1 MKNSSQ
7 SGPQEPVKS
16 SSQPGLQEPVK
27 NSSQPGPQ
35 RSVKH
40 IAVIPARS
48 GSKGLRDKN
57 IKPLNGKP
65 LMAYSIEA
73 ALESGLFDCVHVSTD
88 SPDYAKTAQ
97 KYGADVPFLRSREL
111 SSDTATTWDAM
122 RFVLQE
128 YEKLGKEF
136 DTLAV
141 LQPTSPLRTCQDIR
155 SAYRIL
161 EEKQAD
167 SVVGVCEVEHSPL
180 WSNTLPEDGCL
191 KGFIREDANGPR
203 QKLSSYYRI
212 NGAVYIV
219 SVPLLLKK
227 GTLYGERG
235 YACIM
240 SKEHSIDIDD
250 ELDFAMAEFLLGH
263 ILHL

>member
-1 MKNSSQ
+1 MRNSSDSGPQEPLISGSQ
-7 SGPQEPVKS
+7 SGPQEP
-16 SSQPGLQEPVK
+16 L
-27 NSSQPGPQ
+27 
-35 RSVKH
+35 KH

-48 GSKGLRDKN
+48 GSKGLKDKN

-88 SPDYAKTAQ
+88 NPEYAGTARR
-97 KYGADVPFLRSREL
+97 YGAEVPFLRSPEL

-122 RFVLQE
+122 RYVLEE
-128 YEKLGKEF
+128 YRKLGKEF

-141 LQPTSPLRTCQDIR
+141 LQPTSPLRTSQDIR
-155 SAYRIL
+155 AAYRIL

-191 KGFIREDANGPR
+191 KGFIREEANGPR

-219 SVPLLLKK
+219 SVSLLLKK

-235 YACIM
+235 YASVM

-250 ELDFAMAEFLLGH
+250 ELDFAMAEFLMEN
-263 ILHL
+263 IVHL

>member
-1 MKNSSQ
+1 MRNSSDSAPQEPLISGSQ
-7 SGPQEPVKS
+7 SGPQEP
-16 SSQPGLQEPVK
+16 L
-27 NSSQPGPQ
+27 
-35 RSVKH
+35 KH

-48 GSKGLRDKN
+48 GSKGLKDKN

-88 SPDYAKTAQ
+88 SPEYAGTARR
-97 KYGADVPFLRSREL
+97 YGAEVPFLRSPEL

-122 RFVLQE
+122 RYVLEE
-128 YEKLGKEF
+128 YRKLGKEF

-141 LQPTSPLRTCQDIR
+141 LQPTSPLRTSQDIR
-155 SAYRIL
+155 AAYRIL

-191 KGFIREDANGPR
+191 KGFIREEANGPR

-227 GTLYGERG
+227 GTLYGEQG
-235 YACIM
+235 YASVM

-250 ELDFAMAEFLLGH
+250 ELDFAMAEFLMEN
-263 ILHL
+263 IVHL